1 MTKDQ
6 ATAPLPELT
15 GVRGNIIFVQEQG
28 IVPVR
33 SFGTKSF
40 RPDVELQLLV
50 ENSSAP
56 FDIQRRGRIY
66 ALCQVGIICRQ
77 HMGSN
82 EESLVDKFEGTYGLR
97 NEDTQ
102 LN

>member
-1 MTKDQ
+1 MKDQ

-56 FDIQRRGRIY
+56 FDIQRRGRNTR
-66 ALCQVGIICRQ
+66 ALP
-77 HMGSN
+77 
-82 EESLVDKFEGTYGLR
+82 GLNNLSATR
-97 NEDTQ
+97 GEQ
-102 LN
+102 